1 MMDEILYDIQEFAR
15 RLDISNATAY
25 KIVKKKQVR
34 SVRVGSRY
42 RITKSAVD
50 EFLYGGGSSGQG
62 RTEEQ
67 QAA

>member
-1 MMDEILYDIQEFAR
+1 MNEVLYDIREFAR

-25 KIVKKKQVR
+25 KIVKRKQVR

-50 EFLYGGGSSGQG
+50 EFLYGSGSGGFDDAQSA
-62 RTEEQ
+62 R
-67 QAA
+67 AA